1 MNTPFIDR
9 QLDHRLKLYAAKGGK
24 TSRRSTVRR
33 IRTFIDFCQRPAAQ
47 IGRRQVHEFFEQLE
61 QRHLSPTTFRD
72 YHRAICLLWR
82 LLGRSGEPPRPRSP
96 MA

>member
-1 MNTPFIDR
+1 MNHPLIDR

-24 TSRRSTVRR
+24 VSRRATVRR
-33 IRTFIDFCQRPAAQ
+33 VRAFIEFCQRPAAQ
-47 IGRRQVHEFFEQLE
+47 IGRRQVHEFFEQ
-61 QRHLSPTTFRD
+61 RSFSPATRRD